1 MHRKRELMP
10 RTTNRGASALIA
22 RAEPFTSNG
31 SLRAI
36 QDRTG
41 AYVIYSYNTPIGII
55 RAETNTVYTNR
66 RKYSSTTSRQQTFA
80 RLGLSEYAEL
90 NASNVVDVDGA
101 DELTTAASAD
111 RASYA
116 R

>member
-1 MHRKRELMP
+1 MP

-31 SLRAI
+31 SLKAI

-41 AYVIYSYNTPIGII
+41 AYVVYSYSTPIAII
-55 RAETNTVYTNR
+55 RAETNTVYSNR
-66 RKYSSTTSRQQTFA
+66 RKYSVTTSKQQTYT
-80 RLGLSEYAEL
+80 RLGLSEYAKL
-90 NASNVVDVDGA
+90 NASDMVEVDGA
-101 DELTTAASAD
+101 DELTAAASAD